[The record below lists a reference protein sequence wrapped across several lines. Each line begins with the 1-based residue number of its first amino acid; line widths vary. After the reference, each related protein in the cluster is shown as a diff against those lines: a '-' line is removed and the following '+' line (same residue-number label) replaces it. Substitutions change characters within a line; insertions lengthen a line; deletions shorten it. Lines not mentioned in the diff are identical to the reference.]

1 MVYCLLALGVRFWV
15 SKTVEPE
22 RMVTV
27 MLWLLG
33 MAERP
38 SREVKVIVLGYL
50 VAGAL
55 LTVMVTEAMVEL
67 FPTLSVA
74 WAVRVWEALVRVVVS
89 KVLDMLP
96 EEEVA

>member
-1 MVYCLLALGVRFWV
+1 
-15 SKTVEPE
+15 
-22 RMVTV
+22 

-33 MAERP
+33 IADSP
-38 SREVKVIVLGYL
+38 SKEVRVISLGYL

-67 FPTLSVA
+67 FPALSML

-89 KVLDMLP
+89 RVLEILP
-96 EEEVA
+96 VEDVA